1 MSSDLFAP
9 LPEPTAD
16 PFGTAPSSR
25 TLGLVALIVA
35 AVVVLAASIGVAIAG
50 YPLGEAAG
58 HAFASTPVGQSVD
71 PAWMSDLQGW
81 VAVLEVAFW
90 LGTLGGMWALIQGL
104 IAVATNRGR
113 AFGIAAS
120 VVAVAGPVVFTAAGT
135 MTMLAGYA
143 TAAAMPVG

>member
-1 MSSDLFAP
+1 VSSDLFAP

-16 PFGTAPSSR
+16 PFGATPSSR

-71 PAWMSDLQGW
+71 PAWMSSLQGW

-120 VVAVAGPVVFTAAGT
+120 VVAVAGPVIFTAAGT